1 MSAALRVLVTG
12 GAGFVGSHLCDRL
25 IREGHEVTAIDDFS
39 TGSHQNV
46 AHLLHNRRFRLVE
59 HDVTRP
65 YDAVVY
71 DAAVDRVYNLASP
84 ASPPHYQRDPVR
96 TTMINVVGTY
106 NALTLAER
114 CAARVFQASTSEVYG
129 DPEVHPQPESYR
141 GAVNPIGIRS
151 CYDEGKRCAESL
163 VMDFH
168 RSRGVEVRLARIFN
182 TYGPRMALDDGRVVS
197 NFIVQALRGEDLTVY
212 GNGSQT
218 RSFCYVDDLVEG
230 IVRLMEHPSE
240 KGPVN
245 LGNPEEFTVLELA
258 EEVIRLTGSRSR
270 IVFRPL
276 PQDDPRQRQPV
287 IDQARKALGFE
298 PKVPLHVGLRRTIE
312 GFRSVLGLGRH
323 APVLAPSESDAQL
336 ARAANG

>member
-1 MSAALRVLVTG
+1 MSAALRILVTG

-25 IREGHEVTAIDDFS
+25 IRDGHEVVALDDLS
-39 TGSHQNV
+39 TGSRANV
-46 AHLLHNRRFRLVE
+46 AHLLHHRRFQLLE
-59 HDVTRP
+59 HDVIRP
-65 YDAVVY
+65 YDVK
-71 DAAVDRVYNLASP
+71 VDRIYNLASP

-96 TTMINVVGTY
+96 TTMVNVVGTH
-106 NALTLAER
+106 NALELAAS
-114 CAARVFQASTSEVYG
+114 CGARVFQASTSEVYG

-141 GAVNPIGIRS
+141 GSVNPIGIRS

-168 RSRGVEVRLARIFN
+168 RSRGVEVRMARIFN

-212 GNGSQT
+212 GAGSQT

-230 IVRLMEHPSE
+230 IVRLMEHPTE
-240 KGPVN
+240 TGPVN

-258 EEVIRLTGSRSR
+258 EEVIHLTGSRSR
-270 IVFRPL
+270 IAFRPL

-287 IDQARKALGFE
+287 IDQAKRVLGFE
-298 PKVPLHVGLRRTIE
+298 PKVPLRVGLRRTIE

-323 APVLAPSESDAQL
+323 APALAASESDAPLPQ
-336 ARAANG
+336 AVNG